1 MSDPY
6 RDLRGF
12 TTEKTAEPQHVGKVL
27 SELIALKG
35 LARVHGIEQLQQAW
49 KTVAGDDVGRHS
61 RVIELSRGVLQVGVS
76 NSAVLNELAGFHK
89 QVFLE
94 QLQQQFSHLKIRDI
108 KFRLKTELKPS
119 R

>member
-12 TTEKTAEPQHVGKVL
+12 TAQKTAEPQHVGKVI

-35 LARVHGIEQLQQAW
+35 LARVHSIEQLQQAW
-49 KTVAGDDVGRHS
+49 KSVAGDDIGRQS
-61 RVIELSRGVLQVGVS
+61 RVIELNRGVLQVGVS

-89 QVFLE
+89 LSMLE
-94 QLQQQFSHLKIRDI
+94 QLQQQFPHLKIRDL
-108 KFRLKTELKPS
+108 KFRLKTELKPH
-119 R
+119 